1 MQKEV
6 FREAEEGTHQGRRTE
21 QTTKEKNK
29 DKKDKKI
36 KKKFLIP
43 QKRTLYVFL
52 PNLAYHSQSLAC
64 KRLDLL
70 HQGNQEKLYTQAHLF
85 KGKRCLPF
93 PYLECWELMQFN
105 KTGNLL
111 LSVRPGFTQIPLNI
125 MSVYPRLSCPASWV
139 LLLSPSL

>member
-6 FREAEEGTHQGRRTE
+6 FREAEEGAHQGRRTE
-21 QTTKEKNK
+21 QTRKEQ
-29 DKKDKKI
+29 DKKI

-43 QKRTLYVFL
+43 QKRILYVFL
-52 PNLAYHSQSLAC
+52 PNSAYHSQSLAC
-64 KRLDLL
+64 KRLDPL

-85 KGKRCLPF
+85 KGKRCLPVS
-93 PYLECWELMQFN
+93 YLECWELMQFN
-105 KTGNLL
+105 KIGNLL

-125 MSVYPRLSCPASWV
+125 MLVYPRLSCLVSWV